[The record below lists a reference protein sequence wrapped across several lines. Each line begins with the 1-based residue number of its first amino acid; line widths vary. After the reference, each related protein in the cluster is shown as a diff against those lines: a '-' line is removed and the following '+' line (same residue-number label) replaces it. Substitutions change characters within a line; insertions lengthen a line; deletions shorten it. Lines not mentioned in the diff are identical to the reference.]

1 MKWKL
6 VEIHHDFSKVS
17 LDQLEVIYKSV
28 GWEKHTQAIIQ
39 QVFEASNIYAFATV
53 KGEVVGF
60 GRAITDHVFNAAI
73 YDVVVHPDFQRNGI
87 AKRIM
92 ESLLGQLKHVSCV
105 HLISTMGNEGFYQKL
120 GFKKMKTGMARYLNS
135 NLVDEYLE

>member
-17 LDQLEVIYKSV
+17 LEQLEVIYKSV
-28 GWEKHTQAIIQ
+28 GWEKHTQVIIH

-60 GRAITDHVFNAAI
+60 W
-73 YDVVVHPDFQRNGI
+73 RNKCYEWYI
-87 AKRIM
+87 
-92 ESLLGQLKHVSCV
+92 C
-105 HLISTMGNEGFYQKL
+105 Y
-120 GFKKMKTGMARYLNS
+120 S
-135 NLVDEYLE
+135 NNNNCHIFIIKCT